1 MIKEH
6 DKGKWSLAYLCA
18 KIFILFKCH
27 TSIDQFIDIFP
38 WIYLPCH
45 EKAQDNKDFDHGN

>member
-18 KIFILFKCH
+18 KSFILFKCH